1 MTGTKK
7 RSVYRKS
14 RKHCGFSGVRKQERK
29 LPESSST
36 ISEDVGH
43 VVNVNTSQLP
53 NNDESAS
60 GSGELSTPR
69 SASRSKLSQH
79 KAQECAENEG
89 IAIRPSQ
96 YRLIDIGQLSSA
108 LSDIHRC
115 EQGRHCDLLLLLI
128 VIEFISNLYRF
139 LYCR

>member
-1 MTGTKK
+1 M
-7 RSVYRKS
+7 
-14 RKHCGFSGVRKQERK
+14 
-29 LPESSST
+29 PESSST
-36 ISEDVGH
+36 INEDVGH
-43 VVNVNTSQLP
+43 VVNVSTSQLP

-60 GSGELSTPR
+60 GSGELSTPT